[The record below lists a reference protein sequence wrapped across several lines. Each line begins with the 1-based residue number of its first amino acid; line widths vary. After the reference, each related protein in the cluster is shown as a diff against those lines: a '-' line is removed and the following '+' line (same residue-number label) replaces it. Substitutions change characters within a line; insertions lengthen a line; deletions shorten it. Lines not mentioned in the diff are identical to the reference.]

1 MRVCWCVG
9 GVRVCW
15 CDISHTGYG
24 ESTGDISDAAGF
36 LSELL
41 ALLKVQSPVIVSPSM
56 SGRLSLPFLTSHPDM
71 VRGFVPVAPVAT
83 ETYIDKYPSIQVH
96 NPKQDM
102 ALCIQTVFERDTL
115 ELACQGA

>member
-1 MRVCWCVG
+1 MWGVCWCVG

-41 ALLKVQSPVIVSPSM
+41 ALHKVQSPVIVSPSM

-102 ALCIQTVFERDTL
+102 ALCSKHTDSV
-115 ELACQGA
+115 